1 MPYSTTQ
8 LNEVVK
14 ELLDAKIQ
22 ASFDHNCQTLKKF
35 KKEAVTEE
43 TTSRGRDFVITL
55 TSNQSYGS
63 QASEGA
69 AFPVAGNLTRDRANI
84 TYRSQFASFDF
95 TGDVEDLRN
104 KRTLQDEVQA
114 IVKDTMEQFDEV
126 QNFFLFGDGNGVL
139 GVIDSIASN
148 DITMLNTVA
157 NSYGARFIR
166 RNQRLNAY
174 DQSGAAYRTGDMVVT
189 GVNRTTD
196 VVTVDSAAAAIAN
209 DDDDVL
215 VFEDSYGFAPYGL
228 KYHVSD
234 TGTWLGLNRAT
245 ATYSGLRSLVYDAA
259 SASVDFDMIEAGV
272 QQSKNLRGDM
282 APEFDFKLIMHPVQ
296 HRYLRALARSS
307 GNVQFNAALAGN
319 KKMDLIVQS
328 VSPGGM
334 EICEDSWCAPSDI
347 WGLRM
352 ADWAIEEVTPR
363 QLYKHSSG
371 DVFIQSLASGP
382 VYKDVK
388 EGRVYWRYNIV
399 CKAPYRQIRW
409 KNVNFSTSDTRI
421 QRP

>member
-1 MPYSTTQ
+1 MAYSTTQ

-22 ASFDHNCQTLKKF
+22 ASFEHNCQTLKKF

-43 TTSRGRDFVITL
+43 TTSRGREFVINL

-63 QASEGA
+63 MGTEGG
-69 AFPVAGNLTRDRANI
+69 AFPTAGNLTRDRAVI

-114 IVKDTMEQFDEV
+114 IVKDTMMQFDEV

-139 GVIDSIASN
+139 GVIDSIAGN

-157 NSYGARFIR
+157 NSYGARMIR
-166 RNQRLNAY
+166 KNQRLNAY
-174 DQSGAAYRTGDMVVT
+174 DVSGAAYRSGDMVVSS
-189 GVNRTTD
+189 VNRTTD
-196 VVTVDSAAAAIAN
+196 VVTVDSAAAAIAS

-215 VFEDSYGFAPYGL
+215 VFEDSYGYAPYGF
-228 KYHVSD
+228 KYHVADS
-234 TGTWLGLNRAT
+234 GMWLGL
-245 ATYSGLRSLVYDAA
+245 SRSTNPSLSSKVYDAA

-272 QQSKNLRGDM
+272 QQSKNIRGDS
-282 APEFDFKLIMHPVQ
+282 APDFDFTLVMHPVQ

-307 GNVQFNAALAGN
+307 GNVQFNANLAGN

-334 EICEDSWCAPSDI
+334 SITEDSWCAPSDI
-347 WGLRM
+347 WALRL
-352 ADWAIEEVTPR
+352 ADWAIEEVAPR

-388 EGRVYWRYNIV
+388 EGRVYWRYQIV
-399 CKAPYRQIRW
+399 CKAPFRQLRF

-421 QRP
+421 SRS